1 MTRYALW
8 MMGLFL
14 MFGLLRPC
22 LAQAG
27 PQADAGPQFEIRQF
41 VVEGN
46 TLYPPE
52 LLDEIL
58 NYHVGPAKTSADV
71 EQARTELES
80 FYQETGFLRVMVNIP
95 EQMVEEGIIRLQV
108 LESRIG
114 QVLVN
119 ENRYFTKAG
128 IMRLLPSL
136 RPGQVL
142 YIHDVEKELNALNAN
157 PDLTVKLSLQP
168 SRKLGVDDIVLTVE
182 DQLPLHASL
191 EVNNRSSHNTSE
203 LRLNGTVRYDNLWQ
217 RKHSA
222 SFQFQTAPLEP
233 KEVKVLGGSY
243 VLPVPWQ
250 PKHHLAG
257 YALWT
262 DSETAFG
269 EGFNVVGNGFIVGA
283 RYLVPLEP
291 LQKYYHSVSFGVD
304 YKDFEET
311 LGFVGE
317 DEEDTETPISYL
329 PFSIGYNGTLLD
341 ESGTTKLQASLNWA
355 FRGLVG
361 SEEEFANKRSGAR
374 GDYLYLSLS
383 LDREQQLAWD
393 MDLSLAVKGQLASEP
408 LISSEQFSAG
418 GMESVRGY
426 KESDSLGDHG
436 VRASVEWLLPELGKV
451 AGWQNWLEMRPYL
464 FYDYARLWIKDALAE
479 QTDRFQLQGTG
490 FGLRGEIWQMFD
502 YEVDLALALSATDRA
517 DSGETRAHFRMK
529 YHF

>member
-1 MTRYALW
+1 MWLMGMILAL
-8 MMGLFL
+8 
-14 MFGLLRPC
+14 GLLQPAMVQ
-22 LAQAG
+22 AQPEEDSG
-27 PQADAGPQFEIRQF
+27 PRFEIQQF

-58 NYHVGPAKTSADV
+58 NYHTGPNKTAADV
-71 EQARTELES
+71 EKARAELET

-108 LESRIG
+108 VESRIG

-119 ENRYFTKAG
+119 ENKYFTKAG
-128 IMRLLPSL
+128 IMRMLPSL
-136 RPGQVL
+136 QPGQVL
-142 YIHDVEKELNALNAN
+142 YIHDVERDLNALNAN
-157 PDLTVKLSLQP
+157 PDLTVKLSLEP

-191 EVNNRSSHNTSE
+191 EVNNRSTHDTSE
-203 LRLNGTVRYDNLWQ
+203 LRLNGVVRYDNLWQ

-222 SFQFQTAPLEP
+222 SFQFQTAPLDP
-233 KEVKVLGGSY
+233 NEVKVMGGSY

-250 PKHHLAG
+250 PQHHLAG

-269 EGFNVVGNGFIVGA
+269 EGFNVIGNGFIVGA
-283 RYLVPLEP
+283 RYLVPLPP

-311 LGFVGE
+311 LGFEGE

-341 ESGTTKLQASLNWA
+341 ETGTSRLQASVNWH
-355 FRGLVG
+355 FRDLIG
-361 SEEEFANKRSGAR
+361 SEEEFANKRYEAR
-374 GDYLYLSLS
+374 GDYLYLTLG
-383 LDREQQLAWD
+383 LEREQKLPWECGLNVALD
-393 MDLSLAVKGQLASEP
+393 GQVASEP

-436 VRASVEWLLPELGKV
+436 IRASVEWLFPELGKV

-464 FYDYARLWIKDALAE
+464 FYDYARLWIMEALPE
-479 QTDRFQLQGTG
+479 QTDKFELQGTG
-490 FGLRGEIWQMFD
+490 FGLRGELWEMFD
-502 YEVDLALALSATDRA
+502 YEVDLAMALSATDKA

>member
-8 MMGLFL
+8 ITGLFL
-14 MFGLLRPC
+14 AFGLLQPTT
-22 LAQAG
+22 AQAD
-27 PQADAGPQFEIRQF
+27 PQADAGPKFEIRQF

-46 TLYPPE
+46 TLYPSE
-52 LLDEIL
+52 LLDEL
-58 NYHVGPAKTSADV
+58 LRYHVGPGKTASDV
-71 EQARTELES
+71 EQARAELES

-108 LESRIG
+108 VESRIG

-128 IMRLLPSL
+128 IMRMLPSVQ
-136 RPGQVL
+136 PGQVL

-182 DQLPLHASL
+182 DALPLHASL
-191 EVNNRSSHNTSE
+191 EINNRSSHDTSE
-203 LRLNGTVRYDNLWQ
+203 LRLNGSIRYDNLWQ

-233 KEVKVLGGSY
+233 DEVKVLGGSY
-243 VLPVPWQ
+243 MLPAPWQ
-250 PKHHLAG
+250 TSHHLAG

-269 EGFNVVGNGFIVGA
+269 QGFSVVGNGFIVGG
-283 RYLVPLEP
+283 RYLVPLLP

-304 YKDFEET
+304 YKSFEET

-317 DEEDTETPISYL
+317 DQEDIETPISYL
-329 PFSIGYNGTLLD
+329 PFSISYNGTLID
-341 ESGTTKLQASLNWA
+341 DSGSTRLQAALNWA
-355 FRGLVG
+355 FRDLVG
-361 SEEEFANKRSGAR
+361 SEDEFATKRFKAR
-374 GDYLYLSLS
+374 GDYLYLAIGLE
-383 LDREQQLAWD
+383 REQKLPWGC
-393 MDLSLAVKGQLASEP
+393 DLNVALDGQIASEP

-436 VRASVEWLLPELGKV
+436 IRSSIEWLLPELGKA

-464 FYDYARLWIKDALAE
+464 FYDYAQLWIQEPLPE
-479 QTDRFQLQGTG
+479 QTENFELQGVG
-490 FGLRGEIWQMFD
+490 FGLRGELWRMFD
-502 YEVDLALALSATDRA
+502 YEVDLALALSGTDRT
-517 DSGETRAHFRMK
+517 DSGNTRAHFRMK